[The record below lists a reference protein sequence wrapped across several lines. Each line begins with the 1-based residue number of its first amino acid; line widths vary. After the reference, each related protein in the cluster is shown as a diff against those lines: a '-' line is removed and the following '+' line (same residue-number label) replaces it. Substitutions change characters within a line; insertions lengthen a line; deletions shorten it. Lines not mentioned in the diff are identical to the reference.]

1 MPVHERGGDYEHF
14 KDQLSSYLLDILY
27 ETVPETRGRVEFYQL
42 GTPLS
47 EVTFLSS
54 YHGGSYGTKCTP
66 SMFDEINHGWTTNPR
81 TKIPGLYLAG
91 SDAFLPAVCGAMY
104 GGALGASAV
113 LGHVKTFRLMC
124 ALLSDMAM
132 SLQKVHGVSY
142 PRAFLMAIQKMVD
155 DD

>member
-1 MPVHERGGDYEHF
+1 VHERGAEYEHF

-27 ETVPETRGRVEFYQL
+27 ETVPETKGRVEFYQL

-91 SDAFLPAVCGAMY
+91 SDAFLPAVCGAMVSFSDTCINKWMK
-104 GGALGASAV
+104 LGFLPSNFV
-113 LGHVKTFRLMC
+113 PFSMEELSVH
-124 ALLSDMAM
+124 LL
-132 SLQKVHGVSY
+132 
-142 PRAFLMAIQKMVD
+142 FLVM
-155 DD
+155 